1 MPSGLKVLVVDDNPG
16 VAELIRDA
24 VEDLGNLALACFSG
38 VEALQLV
45 GRFRPDV
52 ILLDLDMPG
61 TSGVDVARAL
71 RGDRRFDRMKIIA
84 QTAHG
89 TAEDRRSTASAGFDL
104 HLAKPISLSMLDDML
119 SLLKV
124 K

>member
-1 MPSGLKVLVVDDNPG
+1 MPSGLKVLIVDDNPG
-16 VAELIRDA
+16 VAELIREA
-24 VEDLGNLALACFSG
+24 VEDLGNLAMACFSG

-52 ILLDLDMPG
+52 ILLDLEMPG

-71 RGDRRFDRMKIIA
+71 RGDPQFDRMKIIA
-84 QTAHG
+84 QSAHG
-89 TAEDRRSTASAGFDL
+89 TAEDRRSTAKAGFDL
-104 HLAKPISLSMLDDML
+104 HLAKPISLAMLDDML

>member
-1 MPSGLKVLVVDDNPG
+1 MSSGLKVLVVDDNPG

-24 VEDLGNLALACFSG
+24 VEDLGNLAMACFSG

-61 TSGVDVARAL
+61 TSGVDVARML
-71 RGDRRFDRMKIIA
+71 RGDRQFDRMKIIA

-89 TAEDRRSTASAGFDL
+89 TVEDRRSTASAGFDL
-104 HLAKPISLSMLDDML
+104 HLAKPISLAMLDDVL
-119 SLLKV
+119 SWLRV
-124 K
+124 S